1 MNTKSKLS
9 NNTTGNS
16 PLLVMDEEE
25 KQEIAKD
32 FTNSILLKS
41 GSAGGNKTLFVN
53 SREAFY
59 PQNQR
64 SLGGANSPLGM
75 TGMN

>member
-1 MNTKSKLS
+1 
-9 NNTTGNS
+9 
-16 PLLVMDEEE
+16 MDEEE

-59 PQNQR
+59 P
-64 SLGGANSPLGM
+64 
-75 TGMN
+75 